1 MDKGLI
7 DFGLVFG
14 NVDFEKFDSIKIP
27 VKDTWGV
34 LMRKDSVLAKKKSVT
49 PKDLCDKPLIISHQK
64 NQGGELRAWLKRNL
78 DELNIAATYNLLF
91 NASLFVDEGLGYA
104 IGLDKIINTG
114 EGSNLCFRP
123 LEPPVEAELSVIWKK
138 YQVFSKAAE
147 QFLEKIKES

>member
-1 MDKGLI
+1 MGRFD
-7 DFGLVFG
+7 
-14 NVDFEKFDSIKIP
+14 EKRFC
-27 VKDTWGV
+27 
-34 LMRKDSVLAKKKSVT
+34 ACQKKSVT

-114 EGSNLCFRP
+114 ESSNLCFRP